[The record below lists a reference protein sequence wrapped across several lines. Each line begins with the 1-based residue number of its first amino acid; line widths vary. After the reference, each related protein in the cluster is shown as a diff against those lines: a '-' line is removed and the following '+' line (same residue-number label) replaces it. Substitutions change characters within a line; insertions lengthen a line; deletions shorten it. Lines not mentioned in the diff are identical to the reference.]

1 MPPPGR
7 PSSRQASPSSWVR
20 GGANSGVCEDEHNF
34 HGAPAGARYGL
45 RPDPADQAEPTRC
58 ARVSVVVSARSGIV
72 RRASSPAVGE
82 IGRRTVSA
90 SFDDI
95 APHLL
100 VCKTRAKT
108 MTPLRP
114 PWQEPVN
121 LDPPQDAFQTTVVP
135 PELDG
140 PFFHT
145 ISWPCLACLRAFRC
159 RAAASRRFPCLSTSR
174 SSLVARGASQT
185 PCSQLWRQA
194 AAQFGAVAETL
205 CICSSW

>member
-7 PSSRQASPSSWVR
+7 PLSRQASPSFWVR
-20 GGANSGVCEDEHNF
+20 GGANSGVCEDEHNV

-58 ARVSVVVSARSGIV
+58 ARVSVVVSACSGFV

-90 SFDDI
+90 SFDDL

-108 MTPLRP
+108 LTPLRP
-114 PWQEPVN
+114 HGRNHQTWTLICSPSSARSRRSSRTPLHFTPLPVH
-121 LDPPQDAFQTTVVP
+121 PSP
-135 PELDG
+135 
-140 PFFHT
+140 
-145 ISWPCLACLRAFRC
+145 PCLPIRVVRPPLADFLPFHQPFDSRC
-159 RAAASRRFPCLSTSR
+159 S
-174 SSLVARGASQT
+174 
-185 PCSQLWRQA
+185 
-194 AAQFGAVAETL
+194 
-205 CICSSW
+205 